1 MGAFL
6 KENWLWIVAPM
17 VLVLIA
23 VVVILLSGG
32 ASDGAEGEAKYIY
45 NLW

>member
-6 KENWLWIVAPM
+6 KENWIWIVTPM
-17 VLVLIA
+17 VLVVAAI
-23 VVVILLSGG
+23 VYLLMTGG
-32 ASDGAEGEAKYIY
+32 DEGDAKYIY